1 MRALRD
7 DAQVG
12 ADGQVTQMD
21 DSVADKNKGRWMRS
35 QEKGGSRGNNS
46 EYKRG

>member
-1 MRALRD
+1 MRAQRD

-12 ADGQVTQMD
+12 ADRQVTQMD

-35 QEKGGSRGNNS
+35 QKKRGSRGNNAA
-46 EYKRG
+46 